1 MGKLTV
7 TRCDIDGL
15 FIIEPTV
22 FHDERGYF
30 VETYNENDFK
40 EAGIDCTFVQDNQ
53 SMSSKGILRGLHY
66 QLARP
71 QAKLV
76 RVISGEVLDVT
87 VDLRAASPT
96 FGKSFAIHLS
106 AENHKQLFIPT
117 GFAHGY
123 LVLSDTALFS
133 YKCGDFY
140 TPGDQYGIL
149 WNDPALHISWPVP
162 EGMSFQLN
170 ARDRA
175 WPTLAE
181 AKDNGW
187 IF

>member
-7 TRCDIDGL
+7 TRCNIDGL

-22 FHDERGYF
+22 HYDERGYF
-30 VETYNENDFK
+30 IETYNERDFK

-53 SMSSKGILRGLHY
+53 SKSTKGILRGLHY
-66 QLARP
+66 QHAHP
-71 QAKLV
+71 QEKLV
-76 RVISGEVLDVT
+76 RALVGEVYVAV

-96 FGKSFAIHLS
+96 FGQSFGIRLS
-106 AENHKQLFIPT
+106 DENQKQLFVPK

-123 LVLSDTALFS
+123 MVLSDVAVFS

-140 TPGDQYGIL
+140 APGDEYGIRYD
-149 WNDPALHISWPVP
+149 DPTLNIDWPVP
-162 EGMSFQLN
+162 EGTLPAPN
-170 ARDRA
+170 ARDAA

-181 AKDNGW
+181 AKENGW